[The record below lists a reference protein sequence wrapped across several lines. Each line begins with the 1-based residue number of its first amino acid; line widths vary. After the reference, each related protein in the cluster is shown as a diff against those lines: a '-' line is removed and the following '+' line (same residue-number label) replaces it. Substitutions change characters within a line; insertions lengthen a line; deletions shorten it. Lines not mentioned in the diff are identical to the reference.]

1 MTAATPAPERPADP
15 AEGLRWEVFGRRTAS
30 DDWAEVGYLHAP
42 DAEMALLLARDT
54 FFRHEEGVDL
64 AVSRGPDF
72 FPLGQPELLEHAT
85 DKSYR
90 LQRGYTGLGAKRRL
104 AAARAAALGAVVQ
117 RRRPPDLR
125 VLNEDHR

>member
-1 MTAATPAPERPADP
+1 MTPAPPPPADP
-15 AEGLRWEVFGRRTAS
+15 TEGLRWEVFGRRTEA
-30 DDWAEVGYLHAP
+30 DDWAEVGYVHAP
-42 DAEMALLLARDT
+42 DAEMALLLARDS

-64 AVSRGPDF
+64 AVSRGHEF

-104 AAARAAALGAVVQ
+104 AAARAAAAGAVVD
-117 RRRPPDLR
+117 RPRPEDRR
-125 VLNEDHR
+125 VLNQDHR

>member
-1 MTAATPAPERPADP
+1 
-15 AEGLRWEVFGRRTAS
+15 
-30 DDWAEVGYLHAP
+30 
-42 DAEMALLLARDT
+42 MALLLARDT

-90 LQRGYTGLGAKRRL
+90 LQRGYT
-104 AAARAAALGAVVQ
+104 ALGAVVQ
-117 RRRPPDLR
+117 RRRPQDLR